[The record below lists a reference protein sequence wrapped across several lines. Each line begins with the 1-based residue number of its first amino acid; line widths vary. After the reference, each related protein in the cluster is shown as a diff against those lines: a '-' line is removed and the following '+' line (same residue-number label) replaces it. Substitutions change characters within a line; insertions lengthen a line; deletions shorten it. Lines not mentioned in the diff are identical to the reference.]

1 MVTIRQKI
9 LDALQTRMETIYP
22 DDVYQGRTIFDP
34 DVDRLPLVTIVAGVE
49 TSARTAYRTNSR
61 EMPVEVSALI
71 SLGGDNDTGVETY
84 KDVTA
89 ACEPIY
95 GQIEQACFHG
105 GSEIKI
111 GDDYYQIEFRG
122 GGIVDY
128 PSEPGPAIVTVGV
141 SLAVT
146 YETEIGD
153 PTK

>member
-9 LDALQTRMETIYP
+9 LEALQARMERVYP
-22 DDVYQGRTIFDP
+22 DNVYIGRTIFDP
-34 DVDRLPLVTIVAGVE
+34 EVDPLPLATIVAGTE
-49 TSARTAYRTNSR
+49 TSTRTAYRLNQR

-84 KDVTA
+84 KDVTE

-95 GQIEQACFHG
+95 GQIEEACFNG
-105 GSEIKI
+105 GSSIEI
-111 GDDYYQIEFRG
+111 GDNHYPIEFRG
-122 GGIVDY
+122 GGIIDY

-153 PTK
+153 PTQ

>member
-9 LDALQTRMETIYP
+9 LDALQTRMDRMYP
-22 DDVYQGRTIFDP
+22 DNVYIGRTIFDP
-34 DVDRLPLVTIVAGVE
+34 EVDRLPLATIVAGTE
-49 TSARTAYRTNSR
+49 TSTRTAYRTNQR
-61 EMPVEVSALI
+61 EMPIEVSALI
-71 SLGGDNDTGVETY
+71 SLGGDNDSGVATY

-95 GQIEQACFHG
+95 GQMEQSCFDG
-105 GSEIKI
+105 GSQIQI
-111 GDDYYQIEFRG
+111 GDDYFTLEFRG
-122 GGIVDY
+122 GGIVEY

-153 PTK
+153 PT